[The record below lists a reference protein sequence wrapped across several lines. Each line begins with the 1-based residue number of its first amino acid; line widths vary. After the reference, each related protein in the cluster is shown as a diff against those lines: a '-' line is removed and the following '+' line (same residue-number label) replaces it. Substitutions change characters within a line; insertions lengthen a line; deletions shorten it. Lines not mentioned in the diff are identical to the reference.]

1 MCNYMTGVVPP
12 SPSGNRDK
20 SSVLLSSPFP
30 NNFTV
35 KLESEEDNRGSG
47 R

>member
-1 MCNYMTGVVPP
+1 MCNYMTGFVPQ
-12 SPSGNRDK
+12 SPSGNRGK
-20 SSVLLSSPFP
+20 SSALLSTPFP